1 MKKSITV
8 FILALMTISLV
19 SAYDLSD
26 SLARGSEQLIDI
38 VESVL
43 GPFFSVFLGGEGDLL
58 FERILFFFIIFSL
71 VYVVLNSERVP
82 IFQGQKGVIW
92 VITIAVSLLSARFLT
107 DTMLVQT
114 ILLPYGVFGV
124 AITSA
129 LPLILFFFFAEGF
142 DSPLI
147 RKSLWIFFLVIFMGL
162 WTSRYSEL
170 GDVSWIYFI
179 TGILALLFFLFD
191 GTIRRAMLRQQFET
205 ISSDQ
210 RIAKAAKL
218 EEDLGKL
225 DNRRSSYPP
234 TTFRRMRKRLVK
246 QIEDLRKH

>member
-1 MKKSITV
+1 
-8 FILALMTISLV
+8 
-19 SAYDLSD
+19 
-26 SLARGSEQLIDI
+26 
-38 VESVL
+38 
-43 GPFFSVFLGGEGDLL
+43 
-58 FERILFFFIIFSL
+58 
-71 VYVVLNSERVP
+71 
-82 IFQGQKGVIW
+82 
-92 VITIAVSLLSARFLT
+92 
-107 DTMLVQT
+107 
-114 ILLPYGVFGV
+114 
-124 AITSA
+124 
-129 LPLILFFFFAEGF
+129 
-142 DSPLI
+142 
-147 RKSLWIFFLVIFMGL
+147 MGL